1 MYVLLLIT
9 ATTIGTVTVQQLGTS
24 AICSP
29 AKLRPRN
36 NSLLRECCKSRQCI
50 FAASVSG
57 IADGTP
63 AAGASVAHKRPEVSW
78 PAATISV
85 G

>member
-9 ATTIGTVTVQQLGTS
+9 ATTIGTVTVQQLGTFRDLH
-24 AICSP
+24 P

-36 NSLLRECCKSRQCI
+36 NSQLRVCWKGRRCI

-57 IADGTP
+57 IADGN
-63 AAGASVAHKRPEVSW
+63 ASGPRGKRSHEAVW
-78 PAATISV
+78 PLFQ
-85 G
+85 